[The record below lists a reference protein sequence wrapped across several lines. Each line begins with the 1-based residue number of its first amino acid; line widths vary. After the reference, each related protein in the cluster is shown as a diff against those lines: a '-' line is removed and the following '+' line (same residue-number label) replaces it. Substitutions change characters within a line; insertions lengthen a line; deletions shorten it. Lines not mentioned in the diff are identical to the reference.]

1 MWELKNNYLREEE
14 DIKCLISN
22 GKKDTKENILESQT
36 RETVYRIKDNT
47 PNQRAE
53 VVKVYRQNKELRK

>member
-14 DIKCLISN
+14 DIKCLIIN
-22 GKKDTKENILESQT
+22 GKEDTKENILESQT
-36 RETVYRIKDNT
+36 RETVYRIKDST